1 VDGALLAL
9 FYGFSGTITFLEAGF
24 TVLFYALISFFDAG
38 FDYCFSVLVFYF
50 ASEGFFF
57 LLFL

>member
-1 VDGALLAL
+1 VDGALLDL

-38 FDYCFSVLVFYF
+38 FDYCFPVLVFYF
-50 ASEGFFF
+50 VSEGFFV
-57 LLFL
+57 